1 MASSRENAG
10 RQLYSGNSNQGSI
23 TSPVNI
29 APSLF
34 HNKTPSKQ
42 RFNLYH
48 FLYIFENCSNVLFR
62 LRIRQYSP
70 LQVRSYN
77 VSSLPVITKKTHL
90 RVALLI

>member
-48 FLYIFENCSNVLFR
+48 FLYIFENCSNVLLDYESANILHSKSDR
-62 LRIRQYSP
+62 
-70 LQVRSYN
+70 
-77 VSSLPVITKKTHL
+77 TT
-90 RVALLI
+90 

>member
-34 HNKTPSKQ
+34 HNKNPSKQ
-42 RFNLYH
+42 RFKLVP
-48 FLYIFENCSNVLFR
+48 FLVYL
-62 LRIRQYSP
+62 
-70 LQVRSYN
+70 
-77 VSSLPVITKKTHL
+77 
-90 RVALLI
+90 